1 MVVTVMA
8 ELMAEGPNL
17 NEMEEEDLW
26 DLINN
31 HRHRVS
37 LDVQPCMLIS
47 YLRQAR
53 VLNVLDEDEILN
65 CMKFPNRSMR
75 TSHML
80 DILRTQGRNGA
91 MALLESIMIH
101 YPELYTHI
109 TGRKPSTEPS
119 LFSGLI
125 KGSELTEY
133 LVRAVTGMQHELQ
146 QARREAEVAGTRC
159 RTLEAE
165 QSQAQRR
172 AETMQQLQTD
182 HGRLRSY
189 MAGLH
194 RDVLKLKDEKCDL
207 HVRYT
212 AVVEENSVVNIRCR
226 DLQLQMYQL
235 QYELRKAQTETD
247 FQRERSLK
255 CSSPNETQ
263 LLRNEVCTLRKQ
275 LLQTREDIL
284 VQDLEEARDGR
295 TELLEQICCLREES
309 EKLACERG
317 QLLEEKECLEL
328 LVKKL
333 SLDCEM
339 YQQKSTV
346 IQGQLSGLQAERDQ
360 AYLLRDEAQAQI
372 ACSLAEKDTL
382 RGHVVELQ
390 EKLFSLRA
398 QRPEEKSTDREYSWD
413 SSREGSTECP
423 PSSPPQPRLRPRLR
437 RMEAICPKNARDTDT
452 STEYSEEGIS
462 SFRSNCAEPPSIES
476 LRRRQEELQDR
487 SDSPDMT
494 DWEITSIA
502 GLECDYT
509 QRYSKDSKVAMVCRK
524 VMQATGDD
532 EVTTP
537 TPLPSLPSNDS
548 GSGDGPTAPPFLVRL
563 RPKALRISG
572 RLMTISFQGEALL
585 SQLQVIGGNKTG
597 VFVHTVTEE
606 SSAQSVGISPGA
618 QILEVRCEQGRRS
631 TRMLLE
637 DSTLEEALWALGQ
650 VRGFCHLSLRPNQD
664 GYEKLLLQLSSGEA
678 TSGDSFYV
686 RVNMSLPGGPPGT
699 LTVPCND
706 ILHVTNTRHCTVGF
720 WKASHVHPCKLED
733 LKSGTLP
740 NYYRAQRLLI
750 RAIEDMAFQHRPER
764 KADRCQAQ
772 EKQKAVRIVST
783 GRLGPNPLWVSV
795 EEDNTDENKESGD
808 SAVPRSCVTLMPY
821 TLVTPHHPPTS
832 RPVLLFPTML
842 GRIMDKKLG
851 SLQGFHLCEPE
862 LLSASEYAL
871 RTQKADVL
879 EDCEQG
885 SRRCYTLQGVE
896 RVIKQGC
903 HCVLPLGLDCVR
915 RLHKAEIYPI
925 IIFIASTERS
935 VRRLRQKF
943 QRQWWSEEQLLDCSR
958 SEEPL
963 LDKLPCLYRRLLPH
977 SWSDTATLLRVL
989 HTTVVEEQSKIVWL
1003 EPDLW

>member
-1 MVVTVMA
+1 MA
-8 ELMAEGPNL
+8 ESAAERPDL
-17 NEMEEEDLW
+17 KEMEEEDLW
-26 DLINN
+26 DMINN

-37 LDVQPCMLIS
+37 LDVRPCMLIP

-53 VLNVLDEDEILN
+53 VLNELDEDEILN

-80 DILRTQGRNGA
+80 DILRTQGCNGA
-91 MALLESIMIH
+91 MALLESVMIH

-109 TGRKPSTEPS
+109 TGRKPITEPS
-119 LFSGLI
+119 RFCGLI

-133 LVRAVTGMQHELQ
+133 LVRAVTSMQQELQ
-146 QARREAEVAGTRC
+146 QARREAEAAGGRC
-159 RTLEAE
+159 GALQGEL
-165 QSQAQRR
+165 SQAQQR
-172 AETMQQLQTD
+172 ADTLQQLQTE
-182 HGRLRSY
+182 HVRLRSH

-212 AVVEENSVVNIRCR
+212 SAVEENSALNIRCR

-235 QYELRKAQTETD
+235 QFELRKAQTETD
-247 FQRERSLK
+247 FQREQSLK
-255 CSSPNETQ
+255 CSSPSEVQQ
-263 LLRNEVCTLRKQ
+263 LKEEVCTLRRR
-275 LLQTREDIL
+275 LLQAEKFTPAREDIL

-309 EKLACERG
+309 EKLARERG
-317 QLLEEKECLEL
+317 QLLEEKEAMEL
-328 LVKKL
+328 QVKKL

-346 IQGQLSGLQAERDQ
+346 IQSQLRELQAERDQ

-372 ACSLAEKDTL
+372 ACSLSEKDTL
-382 RGHVVELQ
+382 RAHVVELQ

-398 QRPEEKSTDREYSWD
+398 QGAQRPLQGNPRDRMYSWE
-413 SSREGSTECP
+413 SGSDCP
-423 PSSPPQPRLRPRLR
+423 PSSPPQPRQRPRLR
-437 RMEAICPKNARDTDT
+437 RMEAVCPKNVRDPD
-452 STEYSEEGIS
+452 SNTESCEEGFS
-462 SFRSNCAEPPSIES
+462 SFRSHCAEPPGPES
-476 LRRRQEELQDR
+476 LRRRQEELQLR
-487 SDSPDMT
+487 ADSPDLT
-494 DWEITSIA
+494 DWEVTSIA
-502 GLECDYT
+502 GLESDLPPISFHDI
-509 QRYSKDSKVAMVCRK
+509 SK
-524 VMQATGDD
+524 GDD
-532 EVTTP
+532 TVLTP
-537 TPLPSLPSNDS
+537 RPAPSLRSS
-548 GSGDGPTAPPFLVRL
+548 ASSSGDGPTAPPFLVRL

-572 RLMTISFQGEALL
+572 RIMTISFQGEALL
-585 SQLQVIGGNKTG
+585 NQLQVIGGNKTG
-597 VFVHTVTEE
+597 VFVHSVAEE
-606 SSAQSVGISPGA
+606 SSAQSVGICPGA
-618 QILEVRCEQGRRS
+618 QILEVRWEQGRRS
-631 TRMLLE
+631 TRMVLE

-650 VRGFCHLSLRPNQD
+650 VRGFCHVSLRPNQD
-664 GYEKLLLQLSSGEA
+664 GYDKLQLQLKSGEV

-686 RVNMSLPGGPPGT
+686 RVNMALPGGPSGALSVT
-699 LTVPCND
+699 CND
-706 ILHVTNTRHCTVGF
+706 ILHVTNTRHCADGF
-720 WKASHVHPCKLED
+720 WKASHVHACKLQD

-750 RAIEDMAFQHRPER
+750 RAIEDMAFHHRPER
-764 KADRCQAQ
+764 KSERSQAQ
-772 EKQKAVRIVST
+772 EKQKFVRIVST

-795 EEDNTDENKESGD
+795 EEAGSEEDMEAGD

-851 SLQGFHLCEPE
+851 SLQGFQMCEPE
-862 LLSASEYAL
+862 VLNASEYAL
-871 RTQKADVL
+871 RTQRAEVL
-879 EDCEQG
+879 EDCEAGGQK
-885 SRRCYTLQGVE
+885 CYTLQGVE

-925 IIFIASTERS
+925 IIYITSTDRS
-935 VRRLRQKF
+935 ARRLRAKL
-943 QRQWWSEEQLLDCSR
+943 QRHGWSEEQLMDCSR

-963 LDKLPCLYRRLLPH
+963 LDKLPCLYRRLPPD
-977 SWSDTATLLRVL
+977 SWSDSSTLLRALHSATLL
-989 HTTVVEEQSKIVWL
+989 EQSKIVWL